1 MKTSILALTAA
12 GLLIAACAQAPVADS
27 PASPPSDELRQCKAD
42 QYQSY
47 VGRNRSELPAKPAGE
62 TWRAS
67 CSTCAVTMDF
77 NAQRMNIVYD
87 QATGVIQR
95 INCG

>member
-1 MKTSILALTAA
+1 MKASIFVLSAV
-12 GLLIAACAQAPVADS
+12 GLLLTACAQTPVADS

-42 QYQSY
+42 QYQRY
-47 VGRNRSELPAKPAGE
+47 VGRNRSELPAQPAGE
-62 TWRAS
+62 TWRVS

-77 NAQRMNIVYD
+77 NAQRMNIVFD

-95 INCG
+95 VNCG